1 MTLSRRSFMKKAQA
15 AGIFYASL
23 SLSGSALAFE
33 KTGKHPLVPD
43 PDGILDLPEGFTYRL
58 ISKAGDMMSD
68 GFFRPGRADGMA
80 CFPHPDDDGKCIL
93 MRNHEN
99 WPSTES
105 GSPFG
110 DNDELLDRLPEG
122 KLYDTKATGRPFFGG
137 VTKLVYDLEKKEM
150 VEDFL
155 VLAGTA
161 GNCAG
166 GPTPWGSWLSCEE
179 AAVVPAEGANKHHGF
194 VFEVPASATGP
205 VDPKPI
211 TAMGRFVHEA
221 AAVDPQ
227 TGIVYMTEDNPR
239 GLFYRYIPDVPEQL
253 HKGGKLQALVIK
265 GRPSAV
271 TSNWPRDWG
280 GEGQGPTTY
289 MANEIFAVTWI
300 DMEDATNYELPGNEL
315 AKRGHAAGAAQ
326 FFRGEGMD
334 YALRSDGKTGDIYFS
349 CTQGGIMGTGQI
361 WRYTP
366 SATSD
371 GVLELVYESPGA
383 DTMDMC
389 DNIAVAPW
397 GDLVLCEDGRGD
409 QYLRG
414 LTSEGQIYEIA
425 RNAHSEKSEFCGAC
439 FSPDGQ
445 VMFVNI
451 QEPGLTLAIE
461 GPWKAL
467 KS

>member
-1 MTLSRRSFMKKAQA
+1 MQLNRRNFIKKAQA

-33 KTGKHPLVPD
+33 KTDKHPLMPD
-43 PDGILDLPEGFTYRL
+43 PGGILDLPEGFTYRL
-58 ISKAGDMMSD
+58 ISRAGDKMSD

-80 CFPHPDDDGKCIL
+80 CFPHPDDAGKCIL

-99 WPSTES
+99 WPDTKS

-110 DNDELLDRLPEG
+110 DNDELLGQLPKG
-122 KLYDTKATGRPFFGG
+122 KLYDTKTTGRPFFGS

-155 VLAGTA
+155 VLTGTA
-161 GNCAG
+161 ANCAG

-179 AAVVPAEGANKHHGF
+179 SALVPSDGANKHHGF

-227 TGIVYMTEDNPR
+227 TGIVYMTEDNRR
-239 GLFYRYIPDVPEQL
+239 GLFYRYIPDVPGEL
-253 HKGGKLQALVIK
+253 HRGGKLQALAIK

-271 TSNWPRDWG
+271 TNNWPKDWG
-280 GEGQGPTTY
+280 GPGPDMYKAGDEFETS
-289 MANEIFAVTWI
+289 WI
-300 DMEDATNYELPGNEL
+300 DMEDAANYELPGDEL

-326 FFRGEGMD
+326 FCRGEGMD
-334 YALRSDGKTGDIYFS
+334 YALRADGKTGDIYFT
-349 CTQGGIMGTGQI
+349 CTQGGTMGTGQV

-366 SATSD
+366 GAASGGMLT
-371 GVLELVYESPGA
+371 LVYESPGA
-383 DTMDMC
+383 DTLDMC
-389 DNIAVAPW
+389 DNMVAAPW
-397 GDLVLCEDGRGD
+397 GDLILCEDGRGD

-414 LTSEGQIYEIA
+414 LTPEGQIYEIA
-425 RNAHSEKSEFCGAC
+425 RNAHTEKSEFCGAC
-439 FSPDGQ
+439 FSPDGK

-451 QEPGLTLAIE
+451 QEPGFTLAIE
-461 GPWKAL
+461 GPWERL